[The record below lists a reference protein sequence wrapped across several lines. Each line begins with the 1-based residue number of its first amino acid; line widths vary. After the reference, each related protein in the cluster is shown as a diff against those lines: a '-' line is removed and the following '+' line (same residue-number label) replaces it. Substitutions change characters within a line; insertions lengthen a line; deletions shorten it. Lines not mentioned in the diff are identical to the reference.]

1 MMMKIGDI
9 ARTLYIVLAIVA
21 GFVALGRVDVAL
33 VLVVLGLISG
43 ISMPDDRNVIAA
55 VLVVALPAI
64 GTALT
69 HIPAIGAQLNAVAL
83 NLQAAMAGAV
93 ATAIAIRLAKLAM
106 DGVTGL
112 TASGAGAKPAAAAAR

>member
-1 MMMKIGDI
+1 
-9 ARTLYIVLAIVA
+9 VLAVVA

-43 ISMPDDRNVIAA
+43 ISMPDERNVIAA
-55 VLVVALPAI
+55 VLVVALPLI

-93 ATAIAIRLAKLAM
+93 ATAVAIRLAKLAM
-106 DGVTGL
+106 DGATGL
-112 TASGAGAKPAAAAAR
+112 TASGTAAKPAAAAAR

>member
-1 MMMKIGDI
+1 MMKIGDI
-9 ARTLYIVLAIVA
+9 ARTLYIVLAVVA

-93 ATAIAIRLAKLAM
+93 ATAVAIRLAKLAM

-112 TASGAGAKPAAAAAR
+112 TSSGAGAKPAAAAAR

>member
-1 MMMKIGDI
+1 MMKIGDI
-9 ARTLYIVLAIVA
+9 ARTLYIVLAVVA

-112 TASGAGAKPAAAAAR
+112 TSSGGGAKPAAAAAR

>member
-9 ARTLYIVLAIVA
+9 ARTLYIVLAVVA

-55 VLVVALPAI
+55 VLVVAFPAI
-64 GTALT
+64 GAALT

-83 NLQAAMAGAV
+83 NLQMAMAGAV

-112 TASGAGAKPAAAAAR
+112 TASGTSAKPAAAAAR

>member
-9 ARTLYIVLAIVA
+9 ARTLYIVLAVVA

-55 VLVVALPAI
+55 VLVVALPLI

-69 HIPAIGAQLNAVAL
+69 HIPAIGAQLNGVAL

-93 ATAIAIRLAKLAM
+93 ATAVAIRLAKLAM